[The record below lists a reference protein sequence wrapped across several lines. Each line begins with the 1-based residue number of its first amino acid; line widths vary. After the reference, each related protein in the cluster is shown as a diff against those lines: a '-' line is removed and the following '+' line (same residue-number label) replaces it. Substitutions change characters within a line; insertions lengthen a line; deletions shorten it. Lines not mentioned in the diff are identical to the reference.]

1 MAILIKKIFILRER
15 YQDHIST
22 GISLHK
28 WGFEVNEKICY
39 FDDSDHAD
47 RLILRNTRK

>member
-1 MAILIKKIFILRER
+1 MGILIKKIFILREH

-28 WGFEVNEKICY
+28 WGFEVNEKNCNN
-39 FDDSDHAD
+39 DDSDHAD
-47 RLILRNTRK
+47 QLILRNT